1 MAPNYLK
8 AYLNNIKQHFRSI
21 RKKYSKSISFIL
33 LLHNL
38 FEVLFCHVQIYLAK
52 ITLKNKLFVV
62 LGNQVK
68 KRKYFLYYHMYIRN
82 WKVGQPNYFLFNY
95 PWSKRDFFPD
105 WRTFFAFQY
114 ISFYICIL
122 CIWSLLFYLFYI
134 SLLFYLPNVGKKFT
148 TFAIFIFSD
157 MKYRHAI
164 SSFATHLFYAKIIDL
179 ENCW

>member
-1 MAPNYLK
+1 M
-8 AYLNNIKQHFRSI
+8 
-21 RKKYSKSISFIL
+21 

-38 FEVLFCHVQIYLAK
+38 FEMLFCHAQIYLAK

-95 PWSKRDFFPD
+95 PWSKRDFFSD

-122 CIWSLLFYLFYI
+122 RVWSLLFYLFYI

-164 SSFATHLFYAKIIDL
+164 SSFATHYFYA
-179 ENCW
+179 N

>member
-1 MAPNYLK
+1 MCLW
-8 AYLNNIKQHFRSI
+8 II
-21 RKKYSKSISFIL
+21 RWKLQFLFIL

-38 FEVLFCHVQIYLAK
+38 FSVLFCHVQIYLAK

-82 WKVGQPNYFLFNY
+82 WKVGQPNYFLFYY

-105 WRTFFAFQY
+105 WRTF
-114 ISFYICIL
+114 
-122 CIWSLLFYLFYI
+122 LLFNILVSTYVFYVFDLYCFIFSTFHCCSIFETSAKNLLLLQYLF
-134 SLLFYLPNVGKKFT
+134 
-148 TFAIFIFSD
+148 FSD

-164 SSFATHLFYAKIIDL
+164 SSFATHLFYAK
-179 ENCW
+179 